1 LSMRRAAEHSRSR
14 RITTNA
20 SPVASPS
27 STRRLPK
34 RVARELRVKFATEDR
49 ELAQSAVLAWQDQCA
64 IWKGGSVGTLRIID
78 LVAIVADFSGAQRP
92 MLAVIMQALVE
103 RGWRI
108 EGNTRTM
115 IDPDGNAYTLADAI
129 GAQTL
134 REIGEA

>member
-1 LSMRRAAEHSRSR
+1 LSDFP
-14 RITTNA
+14 NA
-20 SPVASPS
+20 LHASF
-27 STRRLPK
+27 
-34 RVARELRVKFATEDR
+34 RVKFATEDR
-49 ELAQSAVLAWQDQCA
+49 ELAQSAVLAWQDQLRDD
-64 IWKGGSVGTLRIID
+64 WKGGSVGTLRIID